1 MLKRMDKYQYHYGL
15 KVRLY
20 PSTKQKQ
27 VITASSNASR
37 FVYNK
42 MVELGKEISKFG
54 KPDIYIK
61 VVDER
66 LARLKDLK
74 SSTTTLKN
82 TYPWLCAKDID
93 TLAIENAK
101 QSYGKAWNM

>member
-20 PSTKQKQ
+20 ASTKQKQ

-42 MVELGKEISKFG
+42 MVELGKEISKFR
-54 KPDIYIK
+54 KTDIYIK
-61 VVDER
+61 VVDESM
-66 LARLKDLK
+66 ARQKEIK
-74 SSTTTLKN
+74 RYTNKLKN
-82 TYPWLCAKDID
+82 KYK
-93 TLAIENAK
+93 
-101 QSYGKAWNM
+101 